1 MGNESL
7 YRLNFKTQLHL
18 GRDTGAAQVGNLGL
32 EKTETY
38 IPADT
43 LFSAICQTWT
53 TFYDTESLT
62 NFLNGYTEN
71 AQQLPFELTSAF
83 PFAADVYF
91 YPKPLT
97 WTDDSKESRLRK
109 KSKRV
114 RFVSQSV
121 FQDILSGKPPKFSED
136 HLINGGDVWVSSTEI
151 ERLREIEHLKR
162 PNDDEL
168 TLWETHTRPRVTI
181 GSRNTGSQ
189 IWHVQTVEFNT
200 DCGLWFAAKFD
211 TTDETQQKIETLLRV
226 LGDAG
231 IGGERNAGY
240 GMFDFTKP
248 RKKMP
253 TGGTADRFITLSRM
267 CPKSPK
273 QLQKLLTGDV
283 AYNLISLSGRM
294 TDPGGDTRRKQI
306 NLFTE
311 GSVLQTDGERIGRL
325 VDELKPDNGLHPV
338 YRYGYAWQIGFQG
351 ASA

>member
-1 MGNESL
+1 MGNEII

-18 GRDTGAAQVGNLGL
+18 GRDTGAAQVGSLGL

-62 NFLNGYTEN
+62 DFLNRYTEN
-71 AQQLPFELTSAF
+71 SQQLPFELTSAF
-83 PFAADVYF
+83 PFASDVYF

-97 WTDDSKESRLRK
+97 WTDDSKESTRRK

-114 RFVSQSV
+114 RFVSESI
-121 FQDILSGKPPKFSED
+121 FEDIISGKPPKFSED
-136 HLINGGDVWVSSTEI
+136 NLINGGAVWVSPQER
-151 ERLREIEHLKR
+151 ERLQKIESLKT
-162 PNDDEL
+162 PNADDL
-168 TLWETHTRPRVTI
+168 TIWKTDTRPRVTL
-181 GSRNTGSQ
+181 GSRSAGSE
-189 IWHVQTVEFNT
+189 IWHVESVTFNT
-200 DCGLWFAAKFD
+200 DCGLWFAAKFN
-211 TTDETQQKIETLLRV
+211 TTDATQQQIQTLLRV
-226 LGDAG
+226 LGDTG

-240 GMFDFTKP
+240 GMFGFTKP

-253 TGGTADRFITLSRM
+253 TVGTADRFITLSRM
-267 CPKSPK
+267 CPKSSE

-294 TDPGGDTRRKQI
+294 PHPGGDTRRKQI
-306 NLFTE
+306 TLFTE

-325 VDELKPDNGLHPV
+325 VDELKPDDCPHPV
-338 YRYGYAWQIGFQG
+338 YRYGYAWQVGIKG